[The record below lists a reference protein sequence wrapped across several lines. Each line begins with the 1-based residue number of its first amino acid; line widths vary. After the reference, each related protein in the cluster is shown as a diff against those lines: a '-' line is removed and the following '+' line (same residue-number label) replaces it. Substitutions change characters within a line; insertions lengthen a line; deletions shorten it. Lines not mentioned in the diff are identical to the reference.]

1 MSNFDQKKYI
11 ADYVKENYDR
21 MTVRLPKGQLSVLKE
36 RAAQKGMSINGYI
49 THLINKDAKDES
61 KN

>member
-21 MTVRLPKGQLSVLKE
+21 MTVRLPKGQLSILKE

-49 THLINKDAKDES
+49 TQLINKDANDER

>member
-49 THLINKDAKDES
+49 THLINKDAKNENED
-61 KN
+61 

>member
-21 MTVRLPKGQLSVLKE
+21 MTVRLPKGQLTVLKE

-49 THLINKDAKDES
+49 TDLINKDANDES
-61 KN
+61 ED

>member
-21 MTVRLPKGQLSVLKE
+21 MTVRLPKGQLLILKE

-49 THLINKDAKDES
+49 THLINKDANDER

>member
-49 THLINKDAKDES
+49 THLINKDAKNES
-61 KN
+61 ED

>member
-21 MTVRLPKGQLSVLKE
+21 MTVRLPKGQLSILKE
-36 RAAQKGMSINGYI
+36 RAAQKGMSINSYI
-49 THLINKDAKDES
+49 THLINKDANDES